1 MDRNFYHG
9 KQADIVA
16 GSANFA
22 SLIATDFAVLGLTS
36 AQATSFGTVNTALQN
51 SYTAAITP
59 ETRTPVSIEQK
70 NLDIRS
76 MRTMAINLAKIIYAT
91 PTVNDAQLVALG
103 LLPRTVPTPIPA
115 EMNPPVLEVMS
126 VSGRMVNVRIH
137 QSTNPESAG
146 KPLGSAGAQVF
157 SFVGAEPPT
166 DPKQYHYEGLA
177 TRRKFSVMFPNS
189 VPTGATAWLAAAWL
203 SKRGVS
209 GMACNPVQ
217 VTVQGG
223 PVLAEV
229 S

>member
-1 MDRNFYHG
+1 MDRNFYYG

-22 SLIATDFAVLGLTS
+22 SLISTGFASYGLTS
-36 AQATSFGTVNTALQN
+36 AQATSFGTVNTALQA

-70 NLDIRS
+70 NLDIRT

-103 LLPRTVPTPIPA
+103 LLPRTVPTPIPPA
-115 EMNPPVLEVMS
+115 MNPPVLEVIS

-137 QSTNPESAG
+137 QSTTESAR
-146 KPLGSAGAQVF
+146 KPFGSAGAQVF
-157 SFVGAEPPT
+157 SFVGPDAPT
-166 DPKQYHYEGLA
+166 DPTQYHYEGLA
-177 TRRKFSVMFPNS
+177 TRRKFSVVFPNS

-203 SKRGVS
+203 SQRGQS
-209 GMACNPVQ
+209 GIACNPVQ

-223 PVLAEV
+223 PVLAE
-229 S
+229 SA